1 MKELKD
7 KKLLLVNESE
17 LPTTIK
23 FITRTKKEKHYILKS
38 PSKGE
43 KLLLNKPD

>member
-7 KKLLLVNESE
+7 KKLLLVEESE
-17 LPTTIK
+17 LPAIVK
-23 FITRTKKEKHYILKS
+23 FITRTKKEKRYILKS
-38 PSKGE
+38 PAQGE